1 MQISKKCGTILKRYS
16 ICVLRMLE
24 EKKKEEAE
32 EPFILIMTKNFPK
45 LMTEKKKTTNMG
57 SLHIGI

>member
-1 MQISKKCGTILKRYS
+1 MQDDYKRYS
-16 ICVLRMLE
+16 ICVLRMSE

-45 LMTEKKKTTNMG
+45 LMTEKKKPHKYG
-57 SLHIGI
+57 

>member
-1 MQISKKCGTILKRYS
+1 MS
-16 ICVLRMLE
+16 E

-45 LMTEKKKTTNMG
+45 LMTEKKKNPQ
-57 SLHIGI
+57 IWVAYI